1 MRCAAAA
8 RRAPA
13 SPRRS
18 PRPRIFPA
26 SSVRSASTKRDR
38 RRASSLCSSTPAASA
53 SSCAKACA
61 SARASRPSSSP
72 KPGRDRFGAA
82 VVSTIFVEQ
91 VLNGF
96 VNGCGYALIAIGLT
110 IVYGIL
116 SVINLAHGEIFMIG
130 AFVAYFAYA
139 ATGSYAA
146 AVVGAVVVTTLFGL
160 LIERVI
166 FRPLNPQPRINSLVA
181 SVGLSL
187 VLSNGALWVFGGVP
201 RYYTTPLTN
210 DVLRIGFVSFAAQRA
225 VIVAAT
231 LATIAALALFYRGSR
246 LGKALRAASQDL
258 EACSLVGIEPGRL
271 GAVAFALGAGLAGVA
286 GGLLSP
292 LYTMTYDM
300 GLLAVMKAFAVV
312 IVGGFLLG
320 IAESLGGGFVSPA
333 YQDTIVFLILVLALL
348 IRPTGLIREHL
359 EENI

>member
-1 MRCAAAA
+1 ML
-8 RRAPA
+8 
-13 SPRRS
+13 
-18 PRPRIFPA
+18 RIF
-26 SSVRSASTKRDR
+26 
-38 RRASSLCSSTPAASA
+38 L
-53 SSCAKACA
+53 
-61 SARASRPSSSP
+61 
-72 KPGRDRFGAA
+72 
-82 VVSTIFVEQ
+82 EQ

-116 SVINLAHGEIFMIG
+116 NVINLAHGEIFMIG
-130 AFVAYFAYA
+130 AFVAYFVYA
-139 ATGSYAA
+139 MTGSYSA
-146 AVVGAVVVTTLFGL
+146 AVIGAVISTTLIGL

-187 VLSNGALWVFGGVP
+187 VLSNGALWLFGGRP

-210 DVLRIGFVSFAAQRA
+210 HVVTLGFYSFAAQR
-225 VIVAAT
+225 IVVVVGT
-231 LATIAALALFYRGSR
+231 LAAIAGLALFYRYSR
-246 LGKALRAASQDL
+246 LGKALRAAAQDL

-271 GAVAFALGAGLAGVA
+271 GAIAFALGAGLAGVA

-300 GLLAVMKAFAVV
+300 GLPAVMKAFAVV
-312 IVGGFLLG
+312 IVGGFGNVTGTIVAAFLLG
-320 IAESLGGGFVSPA
+320 IAESLGGGFISPA
-333 YQDTIVFLILVLALL
+333 YQDSIVFLILVFALL
-348 IRPTGLIREHL
+348 VRPTGLIREQL